1 MVDKQV
7 VDNWINKADEDMV
20 FAKAILEDNLEF
32 YLQICFS
39 LHQATEKYLKAYIMA
54 MGLEFEKIH
63 DLTKLLQICAQK
75 DAGFNNFSDA
85 AKLLNPFYIGTRYPD
100 LEVRVSKS
108 QTENVLKL
116 AEQIAAFVKEKI
128 EAVEGEVVEEDPS
141 AHSNDSGQASSPQ
154 QDSGQA
160 GQGKKEE

>member
-54 MGLEFEKIH
+54 KGLEFEKIH

-75 DAGFNNFSDA
+75 DEGFNNFSEA

-100 LEVRVSKS
+100 FEVKISKS
-108 QTENVLKL
+108 QTENILNL
-116 AEQIAAFVKEKI
+116 AEGIAIFVKEKI
-128 EAVEGEVVEEDPS
+128 KADK
-141 AHSNDSGQASSPQ
+141 D
-154 QDSGQA
+154 
-160 GQGKKEE
+160 